1 MKSEK
6 KTKNQLLEELAAVRE
21 EIAGLKVLE
30 NERRQAEEA
39 QRESVKAAKRLSQE
53 NAIIAEIGRI
63 ISSTLNIEEVY
74 EGFADEVRKVIPFD
88 RIVIDGYNPEEDSVP
103 IAYVTGIEIAGRR
116 AGDIIPFAGSDTEY
130 IMHTRSPLLIQT
142 EDEREVSDRFPALL
156 PTFHAGFRS
165 MLSVP
170 LISKDQ
176 VIGGLHFRSFKPDAY
191 TELDLRLAERVG
203 NQISGAI
210 ANTKLFLSAS
220 WQRRHCG

>member
-103 IAYVTGIEIAGRR
+103 IAYVTGIEIAG
-116 AGDIIPFAGSDTEY
+116 
-130 IMHTRSPLLIQT
+130 
-142 EDEREVSDRFPALL
+142 
-156 PTFHAGFRS
+156 
-165 MLSVP
+165 
-170 LISKDQ
+170 
-176 VIGGLHFRSFKPDAY
+176 
-191 TELDLRLAERVG
+191 
-203 NQISGAI
+203 
-210 ANTKLFLSAS
+210 
-220 WQRRHCG
+220 